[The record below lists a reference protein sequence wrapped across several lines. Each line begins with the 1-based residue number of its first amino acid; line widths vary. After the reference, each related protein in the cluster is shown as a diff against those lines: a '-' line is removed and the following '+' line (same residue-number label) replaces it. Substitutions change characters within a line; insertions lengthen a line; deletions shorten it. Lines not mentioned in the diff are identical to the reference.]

1 MDDVVATKLLWRAFR
16 AELQEERARSPEVT
30 AWVLVGNLRWL
41 ALKQPAHFFA
51 CTAPIC
57 RGRNLTVEPRRYTH
71 PVKPQGRQERFTFLS
86 FWSVKSCI
94 TCIPFLLL
102 DVWLPVSELLPMAN
116 APWQLPFTSNHCN
129 LHHNTR
135 TLIESNSADS
145 ASAQK
150 WIRRSIRAPILRQAF
165 VAPDHRKQQAGLN
178 LSTSILRLA
187 KLSGTPIRIFF
198 PPIQLAAAASSVKVL
213 LCEIQEEGNVLGGS
227 PRLYWILLRQKRN

>member
-150 WIRRSIRAPILRQAF
+150 WIRRPNPSASICRTGSSQTASWTELVDVDIKVGKALWHTNPNFFSPHTTSGRCELGKGLALRN
-165 VAPDHRKQQAGLN
+165 PR
-178 LSTSILRLA
+178 
-187 KLSGTPIRIFF
+187 
-198 PPIQLAAAASSVKVL
+198 
-213 LCEIQEEGNVLGGS
+213 GGKCS
-227 PRLYWILLRQKRN
+227 WG